1 MAAHAPIGLARYP
14 PNPMHLYSGPSPQ
27 FVEDATLNAIG
38 DKIADSFFEHY
49 RYKAPQSEVAS
60 WRNSLSAMANVVRHG
75 DLTDHGVVVEWQLPL
90 SSRRL
95 DVMFTGHNPEGQPL
109 GVIVELKQWSTVE
122 PTHVPECVVTFVGQ
136 RKREVLHPSAQVG
149 QYRQYLA
156 DTHSAFTS
164 GEIGLLSCA
173 FLHNMQFD
181 PEGEMFAPRHA
192 DILQVSPAFTG
203 DKTTDLSDY
212 LRLHLGNGGGI
223 PVLETVL
230 RGKYAPHKRLL
241 DHTAQMIQGSPEYV
255 LLDEQKVVFNSVLAK
270 VSEQHATDEKAVFVI
285 NGGPGTGKSVIAL
298 NLVAELV
305 KAGYVTHHA
314 TGSKAFTE
322 NVRRIVGTKASALFK
337 YFNSY
342 LDVEPNTLDV
352 IVCDEAHRIRQVSH
366 TRFTAKAKRT
376 DRPQVEDL
384 IDAAKVAVFFIDDL
398 QVVRPGETGS
408 GALITS
414 AAGKFDA
421 SVFDYELEAQFR
433 CGGSDGFIQWVDN
446 TLDIRKTPT
455 VLFEDD
461 DQFDFD
467 VVDSPREL
475 QALINQKAA
484 QGHSARMVAGFCWP
498 WSKPNDDGF
507 LVDDVKVDD
516 WTMPWNA
523 RGDAGRLAEGIPK
536 SSFWASDPGGV
547 DQVGCVYTAQ
557 GFEFDYVGVVFGRD
571 LVYRGRQGWVGQPEF
586 SHDSVV
592 KGAAKDSLERF
603 TELVKQTYRVLL
615 TRGLK
620 GCYVHFE
627 DAQTRDFVLSR
638 LEISTRLDEG
648 LESEVEETVREEA

>member
-1 MAAHAPIGLARYP
+1 
-14 PNPMHLYSGPSPQ
+14 MHLYSGPSPQ

-49 RYKAPQSEVAS
+49 RYKASPAEVAS
-60 WRNSLSAMANVVRHG
+60 WQNSLIRMANVVQHG
-75 DLTDHGVVVEWQLPL
+75 ELMDHGVVVEWQLPL

-95 DVMFTGHNPEGQPL
+95 DVMLTGHNPQGQPH

-173 FLHNMQFD
+173 FVHNMQYD
-181 PEGEMFAPRHA
+181 AEGEMFAPRHA
-192 DILQVSPAFTG
+192 DILQVSPVFTG
-203 DKTTDLSDY
+203 DKSTDLSDY

-241 DHTAQMIQGSPEYV
+241 DHTAKMIQGHSEYV
-255 LLDEQKVVFNSVLAK
+255 LLDEQKVVSNSILAK
-270 VSEQHATDEKAVFVI
+270 VAERHSTDEKAVFVI

-298 NLVAELV
+298 NLIAELV

-352 IVCDEAHRIRQVSH
+352 VVCDEAHRIRQVSH
-366 TRFTAKAKRT
+366 TRFTPKAKRT
-376 DRPQVEDL
+376 DRPQVEEL
-384 IDAAKVAVFFIDDL
+384 IDAARVSVFFIDDL
-398 QVVRPGETGS
+398 QVVRPGEAGS
-408 GALITS
+408 AALIT
-414 AAGKFDA
+414 AAAQKFDA
-421 SVFDYELEAQFR
+421 PVFPYELEAQFR
-433 CGGSDGFIQWVDN
+433 CGGSDEFIQWVDN
-446 TLDIRKTPT
+446 TLDIQKTPT
-455 VLFEDD
+455 VLFEDN

-467 VVDSPREL
+467 IVDSPREL

-484 QGHSARMVAGFCWP
+484 QGHSARLAAGFCWP
-498 WSKPNDDGF
+498 WSNPTNEGR
-507 LVDDVKVDD
+507 LVDDVVIDD
-516 WTMPWNA
+516 WRMPWNA
-523 RGDAGRLAEGIPK
+523 KADGGSLAEGIPK
-536 SSFWASDPGGV
+536 SSFWASDPNGL
-547 DQVGCVYTAQ
+547 DQVGCIYTAQ

-571 LVYRGRQGWVGQPEF
+571 LVYRGREGWVGQPEF

-592 KGAAKDSLERF
+592 KSAAKDSIEAF
-603 TELVKQTYRVLL
+603 TSLVKQTYRVLL

-620 GCYVHFE
+620 GCYVYFE

-638 LEISTRLDEG
+638 LEVSG
-648 LESEVEETVREEA
+648 APAESEESPVDEAVREEA